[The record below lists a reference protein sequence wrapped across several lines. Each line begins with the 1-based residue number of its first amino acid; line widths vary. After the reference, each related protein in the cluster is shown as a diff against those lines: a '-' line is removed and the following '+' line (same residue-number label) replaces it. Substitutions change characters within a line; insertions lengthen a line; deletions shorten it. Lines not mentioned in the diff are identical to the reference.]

1 VGVFAR
7 IGQRLTRAFSRTP
20 ETRIVVGS
28 RAPRDVSRWPQWLAA
43 GLTPARLAAILR
55 SADQGNTVDYFT
67 LLQEVA
73 QEAVI
78 SGALRARL
86 SALSQ
91 RPVKTIASKADP
103 DAKRAEEVAAFGQ
116 EVLEGLRLA
125 RPEAEGVRL
134 EKGLAGLIEGLT
146 MAGYYGVAC
155 GHVSWRAPRGMPRAR
170 PAFVEL
176 FDERRLSI
184 DIQTESIYVDA
195 QGARSKGLALSSF
208 DPANIIEVRHT
219 WLSRRLS
226 MAGAGRACLLPWWLR
241 HGSFKELFNYAETW
255 SRPVIIGSSSEK
267 TSGAYNE
274 DALSTFKNFLEDMV
288 GDTRVLLPPGFAVD
302 TLQAMAGGELL
313 FESIDGLTERHI
325 LYALTGQTG
334 AGSGDKTTMASAEVD
349 ERIRGDDTE
358 GDARMVGEALEN
370 LLSHAVAVEFGCD
383 VPAPTVSFEA
393 GTSQEETRARSL
405 IIQAATYPL
414 VSLLGKGVPIDVDK
428 YCEDFGIPLREDG
441 LVDPRFKHLVVVA
454 EPAAGGGG
462 EPFAIDYAGRGR
474 ATANSTTPDFY
485 EFTAKI
491 DGATTTTCKRLD
503 GLVLPGDHRYWLNHT
518 PPLHYG
524 CRSTLRR
531 LTAEEARGRDV
542 SREPPDD
549 AEVQDGF
556 GAGET
561 PTQ

>member
-7 IGQRLTRAFSRTP
+7 IGQRLTQAFSRTP
-20 ETRIVVGS
+20 DVRVVVGS

-55 SADQGNTVDYFT
+55 SADQGYTVDYFT

-155 GHVSWRAPRGMPRAR
+155 GHVSWRVPRGMPRAR

-176 FDERRLSI
+176 FDERRLTI

-195 QGARSKGLALSSF
+195 AGARHRGIALSSF

-274 DALSTFKNFLEDMV
+274 DALSTFKHFLEDMV

-334 AGSGDKTTMASAEVD
+334 AGAGDKTTMASAEVD
-349 ERIRGDDTE
+349 ERIRGDVTE

-370 LLSHAVAVEFGCD
+370 LLTHAVAVEFGCD
-383 VPAPTVSFEA
+383 VPAPTVEFESA
-393 GTSQEETRARSL
+393 VTVEDRQTRANMLLSAATAYETLTRAGFV
-405 IIQAATYPL
+405 IDQAAYA
-414 VSLLGKGVPIDVDK
+414 
-428 YCEDFGIPLREDG
+428 EDFDIPIAEATEIDSGETLAPAPTIEQGDVAEAQDG
-441 LVDPRFKHLVVVA
+441 L
-454 EPAAGGGG
+454 
-462 EPFAIDYAGRGR
+462 
-474 ATANSTTPDFY
+474 TP
-485 EFTAKI
+485 
-491 DGATTTTCKRLD
+491 
-503 GLVLPGDHRYWLNHT
+503 
-518 PPLHYG
+518 
-524 CRSTLRR
+524 
-531 LTAEEARGRDV
+531 
-542 SREPPDD
+542 
-549 AEVQDGF
+549 
-556 GAGET
+556 
-561 PTQ
+561 